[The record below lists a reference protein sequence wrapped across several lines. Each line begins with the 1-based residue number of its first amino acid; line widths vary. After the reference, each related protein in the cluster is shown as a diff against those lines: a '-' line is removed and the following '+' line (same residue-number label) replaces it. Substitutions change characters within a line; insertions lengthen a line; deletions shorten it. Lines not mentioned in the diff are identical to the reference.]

1 MFERALWILPALV
14 PKDGVD
20 VLFCEEELEDLQS
33 AWGSGSCVGE
43 VLILVCVCVERR
55 RDFRSGI
62 FVGFI
67 SGRLRGIG
75 RISPMGNDLVYRGI
89 TLRLG

>member
-14 PKDGVD
+14 PKDRVD
-20 VLFCEEELEDLQS
+20 VLFCQEELEDLKS

-43 VLILVCVCVERR
+43 ALILVSVCEERR
-55 RDFRSGI
+55 RDFRSGVV
-62 FVGFI
+62 VGFI

-75 RISPMGNDLVYRGI
+75 RISPVGNDLV
-89 TLRLG
+89 